1 MLDTKRLIA
10 EVAARNGIRID
21 PDDPAFAVVTL
32 VQLVLEESSRQIN
45 DEVRASIAEF
55 ERAVQK
61 VETRAGKMLAERMK
75 EAATEFSVQL
85 QQQLEQS
92 RVKSAS
98 AATPL
103 PKRRHTAW
111 SYRSIAIVAAAAI
124 AVFMVGVWIGILW
137 NR

>member
-21 PDDPAFAVVTL
+21 PDDPAFALVTL
-32 VQLVLEESSRQIN
+32 VQLVLEESSRQIS
-45 DEVRASIAEF
+45 DEVRAGIAEF
-55 ERAVQK
+55 ERSVQK
-61 VETRAGKMLAERMK
+61 VETRAGRVLAERVK

-92 RVKSAS
+92 IPKTAL

-103 PKRRHTAW
+103 RETRRKAR
-111 SYRSIAIVAAAAI
+111 SYRSIAIGALAAI
-124 AVFMVGVWIGILW
+124 AVFMVGVWIGIHW
-137 NR
+137 NP